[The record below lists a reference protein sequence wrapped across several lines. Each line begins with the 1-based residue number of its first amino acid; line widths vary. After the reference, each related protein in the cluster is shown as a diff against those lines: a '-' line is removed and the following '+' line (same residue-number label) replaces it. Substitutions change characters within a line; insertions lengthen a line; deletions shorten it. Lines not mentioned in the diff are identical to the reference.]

1 MDLSQYHKKG
11 YTGLTNLGNTCF
23 LNSSMQ
29 VLNHTYELNAFLK
42 SPKFTK
48 ILKPDLPDANILV
61 EWAELQDIMWA
72 NNGAVSPNKFVYNV
86 HKLAKEKGKEL
97 FTGWAQNDMP
107 EFLLFMIECMHN
119 SISRNM
125 EMRILGD
132 IENDVDTMA
141 TACYTMLKR
150 VYSTEYS
157 EIMDMFYGI
166 YVSEIAS
173 LDGQTI
179 HSIKPENFFMLDL
192 PILPSPLLK
201 HSHNQHS
208 HNQVGPI
215 TLEDCLDAFTHSEVL
230 EGDNAWFNEKTGQ
243 KENIRKR
250 ITFWNFPK
258 ILVITL
264 KRFSP
269 CGRYKIDHLIPF
281 PLQNLDL
288 SKYCSGYNPSQYI
301 YDLYGVCNH
310 FGGVQGGHYTSYVKN
325 SMGEWI
331 HFNDTR
337 VDIMP
342 NVSSEDASSVVSPNA
357 YCLFY
362 RKKNN

>member
-11 YTGLTNLGNTCF
+11 YTGLANLGNTCF

-29 VLNHTYELNAFLK
+29 VLNHTYELNEFLK
-42 SPKFTK
+42 SPKFAK
-48 ILKPDLPDANILV
+48 ILKSDLPDATILV
-61 EWAELQDIMWA
+61 EWAELQGIMWS
-72 NNGAVSPNKFVYNV
+72 NNGVVSPNKFVYHV
-86 HKLAKEKGKEL
+86 HKLAQEKGKEL

-125 EMRILGD
+125 DMRILGD
-132 IENDVDTMA
+132 IENDIDKMA
-141 TACYTMLKR
+141 KECYNMLKH

-157 EIMDMFYGI
+157 EIMEMFYGI

-192 PILPSPLLK
+192 PIPTI
-201 HSHNQHS
+201 NQQQQPVS
-208 HNQVGPI
+208 
-215 TLEDCLDAFTHSEVL
+215 TLIDCLDAFCQSEVL
-230 EGDNAWFNEKTGQ
+230 EGGNAWLNEKTGQ

-269 CGRYKIDHLIPF
+269 CGRYKIDHNIPF
-281 PLQNLDL
+281 PLQDLDL
-288 SKYCSGYNPSQYI
+288 SKYISGYNPSQYI

-310 FGGVQGGHYTSYVKN
+310 FGGVQGGHYTSYVLN
-325 SMGEWI
+325 STSEWI

-337 VDIMP
+337 VEIIA
-342 NVSSEDASSVVSPNA
+342 DASSIVSPNA